1 MGTIAEKLQG
11 VANNPGDNPRASG
24 RDRLALALR
33 AQRLEIRHSG
43 EENTERC
50 RAQRAT

>member
-1 MGTIAEKLQG
+1 MGTHAEKLRG
-11 VANNPGDNPRASG
+11 AADDPGDNPEAGG
-24 RDRLALALR
+24 RDLLGLALG

-50 RAQRAT
+50 RGQ